1 MGDYKGAFTDYI
13 INMSFMA
20 VNRGTEAAFFWKM
33 SDLRFHIVLF
43 VC

>member
-1 MGDYKGAFTDYI
+1 MGNDEGAFTDYI
-13 INMSFMA
+13 IHMSFMPIH
-20 VNRGTEAAFFWKM
+20 RGGETAFFLEM